1 MDKKRI
7 FLIVQSILC
16 VVIAL
21 MLAIAAIGI
30 YREGLALKATDPLS
44 WIYTREKTAAAL
56 VPVLPLIILS
66 LIMTIVGLVMGIRDG
81 EGHKIVKDTEWLR
94 DMIADRVASASDE
107 MKAERAKQKK
117 MFYAGWAVFALS
129 MIPILLY
136 IANGDHFPNGDLESM
151 FLSLIAHILPWI
163 AIGLAALMISSVLQE
178 KSLQR
183 EIAFAKEQI
192 KSEKETN
199 IKPVAKKKEQ
209 DVYSRLKIFRIAL
222 LVLACVLIV
231 AGVFNGSANDV
242 FGKAVNICT
251 ECIGLG

>member
-30 YREGLALKATDPLS
+30 YRDGLALKAADPLS
-44 WIYTREKTAAAL
+44 WIYTREKAAAAL

-66 LIMTIVGLVMGIRDG
+66 LVMTIVGLVMGIRDE

-94 DMIADRVASASDE
+94 DMTADRVASASDE

-117 MFYAGWAVFALS
+117 MFYAGWA
-129 MIPILLY
+129 
-136 IANGDHFPNGDLESM
+136 
-151 FLSLIAHILPWI
+151 
-163 AIGLAALMISSVLQE
+163 
-178 KSLQR
+178 
-183 EIAFAKEQI
+183 AFAKEQI
-192 KSEKETN
+192 KSEKEMN
-199 IKPVAKKKEQ
+199 VKPVAKKKAQ
-209 DVYSRLKIFRIAL
+209 DVYSRLKILRIAL
-222 LVLACVLIV
+222 LVLACVLII

-242 FGKAVNICT
+242 LGKAVNICT